1 MNPAGAAG
9 PGRNTDP
16 AAGQTNNSSFQS
28 FSYVSLLSEA
38 RPAPR
43 VCFVFGQNQGGIK
56 HVNWVC

>member
-28 FSYVSLLSEA
+28 FSYVSLLYEA
-38 RPAPR
+38 RPAPGC
-43 VCFVFGQNQGGIK
+43 VLFLAKIK
-56 HVNWVC
+56 AASTT